1 MGIRPDGY
9 IMIDN
14 EIISVQFRGDHLIIE
29 ALTETRLIPI
39 KELDKGTI
47 DHLQGQL
54 LGIWDMERKRRKY
67 YTPNKDMDWLG
78 LDGFIREFLVGYPTF
93 FMPFCLH
100 SSPSAPWQDDKTSQN
115 HPFFP
120 TIPHF
125 MVNTSTKNIL

>member
-67 YTPNKDMDWLG
+67 YTPNKDMD
-78 LDGFIREFLVGYPTF
+78 
-93 FMPFCLH
+93 
-100 SSPSAPWQDDKTSQN
+100 
-115 HPFFP
+115 
-120 TIPHF
+120 
-125 MVNTSTKNIL
+125 

>member
-9 IMIDN
+9 IMIQN
-14 EIISVQFRGDHLIIE
+14 EIISVQFKGDHLIIE

-78 LDGFIREFLVGYPTF
+78 LDGFIREFHGGLSHLFYALLSHQPHDNVTKHPKITHF
-93 FMPFCLH
+93 
-100 SSPSAPWQDDKTSQN
+100 SPQ
-115 HPFFP
+115 FP
-120 TIPHF
+120 T
-125 MVNTSTKNIL
+125 LW

>member
-93 FMPFCLH
+93 FMPFCPI
-100 SSPSAPWQDDKTSQN
+100 SPMTRWQNVPKS
-115 HPFFP
+115 PIFP
-120 TIPHF
+120 HNSPLYGKH
-125 MVNTSTKNIL
+125 VH

>member
-9 IMIDN
+9 IMIDNESKDSNMNRIFN

-67 YTPNKDMDWLG
+67 YTPNHDMD
-78 LDGFIREFLVGYPTF
+78 
-93 FMPFCLH
+93 
-100 SSPSAPWQDDKTSQN
+100 
-115 HPFFP
+115 
-120 TIPHF
+120 
-125 MVNTSTKNIL
+125 